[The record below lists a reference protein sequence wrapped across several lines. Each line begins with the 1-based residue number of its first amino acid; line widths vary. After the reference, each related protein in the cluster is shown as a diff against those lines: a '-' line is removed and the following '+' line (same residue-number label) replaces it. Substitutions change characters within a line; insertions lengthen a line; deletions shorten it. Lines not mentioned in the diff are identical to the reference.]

1 VEPAFDAS
9 LDRLRL
15 DYLDL
20 YLIHTPFGFQLG
32 DEQDPRDRDG
42 NLLYARRDLAQYM
55 EGAAGVPSDE
65 GIDRYLRPIVAILF
79 LWLNQHIS
87 FATKVA

>member
-1 VEPAFDAS
+1 MRAWIGSGSTTWISTSFI
-9 LDRLRL
+9 LR
-15 DYLDL
+15 
-20 YLIHTPFGFQLG
+20 FGFQLG